1 MKKPKICKEC
11 MKKRLSLDI
20 VSINN
25 CENCTVKN
33 KNIIQDKNFKFEKVS
48 SQELE
53 KKRVKIY
60 KQIL

>member
-1 MKKPKICKEC
+1 